1 MLSGLRW
8 TKIATHAVAMAVG
21 IAIAWLAMPLW
32 RLAVMN
38 IHQEEYGL
46 LVQQC
51 DGAMR
56 DHYQARREAE
66 LRVEPDSQAIVQS
79 AEMGLLICQDYDL
92 YQKRLTQ
99 WGLRENELAQMRLR
113 AIEARA
119 DDLEEVIEI
128 HEIRY

>member
-21 IAIAWLAMPLW
+21 IAVAWLAMPLW

-38 IHQEEYGL
+38 FHQEEYGL

-66 LRVEPDSQAIVQS
+66 LRVEPGSQAIVQS

>member
-21 IAIAWLAMPLW
+21 IAVAWLAMPLW

-119 DDLEEVIEI
+119 GDLEEVIEI